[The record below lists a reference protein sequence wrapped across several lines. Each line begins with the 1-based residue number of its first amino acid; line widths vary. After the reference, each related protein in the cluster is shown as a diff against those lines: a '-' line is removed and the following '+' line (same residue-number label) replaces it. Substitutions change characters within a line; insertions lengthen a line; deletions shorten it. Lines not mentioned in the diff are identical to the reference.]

1 MNENMDYD
9 NSLNEDYPIFLG
21 LSILEIKKIAEDIFA
36 EEIVWED
43 DCYLDED
50 GKYIENLSLS
60 GELKN
65 VIFHLTTDNY
75 GSECIDIKIVNDKW
89 TAIFKSDEMKSSS
102 EQLKDVFSDI
112 SLRKIG
118 FRHSLYRDNGD
129 FNI

>member
-1 MNENMDYD
+1 MNENMDDD

-75 GSECIDIKIVNDKW
+75 GSECIYIKIVNDKW

-118 FRHSLYRDNGD
+118 FRHSLYKDNGD